1 MSEEE
6 INEVLDIAQEGVR
19 QELRNQN
26 TLMRSGLLEQEGI
39 NDQEIRT
46 GQYWN
51 AIMQVTPVEEVK

>member
-6 INEVLDIAQEGVR
+6 INEVLDIAQEGVH